1 MERAITAKTMTCGH
15 YETERNEHGACA
27 ACIAEGKGAK
37 ADAGKDRWTPLL
49 TLSVCFT
56 DLTDAL
62 AEIGAV
68 LDFGAKK
75 YARGNWANVPNARER
90 YTDALLR
97 HLRVWYLGER
107 NDDGLGG
114 SGRHHLAAAGCCLL
128 FLLALDLRG
137 KLERSSSA
145 NGAQVKE
152 K

>member
-1 MERAITAKTMTCGH
+1 MLACKHPSESL
-15 YETERNEHGACA
+15 NEHGACT
-27 ACIAEGKGAK
+27 ACVAEGKGAK

-68 LDFGAKK
+68 LDFGAIK
-75 YARGNWANVPNARER
+75 YSRGNWSNVPDARER
-90 YTDALLR
+90 YADALLR
-97 HLRVWYLGER
+97 HLRAWYLGER
-107 NDDGLGG
+107 NDDGPGG

-137 KLERSSSA
+137 KLERSSPA
-145 NGAQVKE
+145 DGAQVKE